1 MRATNNEKRTL
12 QPVTAL
18 TNFAASTILD
28 TRCGGSEPSEGGS
41 EPAQPPQL
49 PPSEGLNSDSER
61 AGPCQLSKSGLR
73 GGCEPLASETHNVAQ
88 LPTSTLTGGV

>member
-28 TRCGGSEPSEGGS
+28 SDAEA
-41 EPAQPPQL
+41 PA
-49 PPSEGLNSDSER
+49 
-61 AGPCQLSKSGLR
+61 AGPR
-73 GGCEPLASETHNVAQ
+73 
-88 LPTSTLTGGV
+88 TSPWDSTVTKRPA